1 MFKALL
7 PWDTILHIYN
17 PKSTSDTQRINQ
29 PCLIDKIIN
38 AGIICSVWYSFNL
51 EKESTFNDFEKL
63 LDKSHL
69 DEIHVRFIKK
79 CGITGIH
86 SWNTILFVLWVR

>member
-29 PCLIDKIIN
+29 PCLININ
-38 AGIICSVWYSFNL
+38 IDAGITCRAWYLFNS
-51 EKESTFNDFEKL
+51 EKT
-63 LDKSHL
+63 
-69 DEIHVRFIKK
+69 IKK
-79 CGITGIH
+79 YIVSSNFLCKFIARSHTL
-86 SWNTILFVLWVR
+86 N